1 MKGLHCTRPTTL
13 SHKIQLDPTPQQEIY
28 LRRACGVA
36 RFVWNWALERWR
48 QEYEA
53 GGQPSGLALKKQF
66 NAIKGREFPWI
77 YEVTKY
83 AAQQPFLHLQSA
95 FRNFFAKRARYPRFK
110 RKGVHDSFY
119 VGNDHVKLAG
129 KRVWIPKLGWV
140 RMREELRFRG
150 KLVSAVV
157 SRTAD
162 KWFVSL
168 SVELEETP
176 ERCESQAAVGVDLG
190 VLRLATLST
199 GEQIAGPKPLRR
211 ELSKLRRLSR
221 RVSRKQKGSNNRE
234 KARVALARLHYRI
247 RCVRQD
253 ALHKLTTYL
262 TKNYA
267 GIAIE
272 DLNVKGM
279 LANRRL
285 ARAIADMGF
294 HEFRR
299 QLHYKAELRGNHVEV
314 CDRWFASSKT
324 CCECGVL
331 NKDLTLAERQFRC
344 EECGSERD
352 RDLNAALNLFS
363 TVSST
368 GPQACGEE
376 RSGFGIHR
384 SETFLY
390 EAGTWA

>member
-1 MKGLHCTRPTTL
+1 
-13 SHKIQLDPTPQQEIY
+13 
-28 LRRACGVA
+28 V
-36 RFVWNWALERWR
+36 
-48 QEYEA
+48 
-53 GGQPSGLALKKQF
+53 
-66 NAIKGREFPWI
+66 
-77 YEVTKY
+77 
-83 AAQQPFLHLQSA
+83 
-95 FRNFFAKRARYPRFK
+95 
-110 RKGVHDSFY
+110 
-119 VGNDHVKLAG
+119 
-129 KRVWIPKLGWV
+129 
-140 RMREELRFRG
+140 
-150 KLVSAVV
+150 
-157 SRTAD
+157 
-162 KWFVSL
+162 
-168 SVELEETP
+168 
-176 ERCESQAAVGVDLG
+176 
-190 VLRLATLST
+190 
-199 GEQIAGPKPLRR
+199 
-211 ELSKLRRLSR
+211 
-221 RVSRKQKGSNNRE
+221 
-234 KARVALARLHYRI
+234 
-247 RCVRQD
+247 
-253 ALHKLTTYL
+253 HKLTTNL

-294 HEFRR
+294 YEFRR

-314 CDRWFASSKT
+314 CDRWFASSNRGKT

-344 EECGSERD
+344 EECGSKRD

-376 RSGFGIHR
+376 RSGFGIRR